1 MRRFASNL
9 AGPRPCRK
17 LPPAALPVGRIK
29 TPERMDRELN
39 ENQPAKPR
47 KKRLIVLIVVAAL
60 VVLAVAAYFIAR
72 TVAHSFIQS
81 EISTRS
87 DWEIDTGDV
96 ADREAAQQVTVYT
109 DPVEA
114 TIEITQIVP
123 DEYEDEGF
131 TYYDEEVQDRLA
143 STLLGLTQEGNYTMG
158 SPLAILNPFGTGSN
172 GLYLYFGTSNPTQV
186 QYTVSVEDDAIP
198 DYTAW
203 ANNAG
208 EDGYS
213 RVQEFLLI
221 GLVPGM
227 KPGTGAIGCTAAVAL
242 VSFIYFLYFG
252 VKKHGL
258 FGYLKSLAPAGV
270 SFPMNIFV
278 WVIEVF
284 SLLLRLVTLA
294 VRLFCNMFAGHIV
307 MGSFAIMAS
316 IFAQPLLAHFSAMN
330 AVGALPSVAWVLIL
344 LIIYAVELI
353 VAFVQAYVF
362 TVLSAVYIQIA
373 EADAH

>member
-1 MRRFASNL
+1 MDAFA
-9 AGPRPCRK
+9 K
-17 LPPAALPVGRIK
+17 LPDAIAELVAEFSSTPVVG
-29 TPERMDRELN
+29 DLN
-39 ENQPAKPR
+39 M
-47 KKRLIVLIVVAAL
+47 
-60 VVLAVAAYFIAR
+60 
-72 TVAHSFIQS
+72 
-81 EISTRS
+81 
-87 DWEIDTGDV
+87 
-96 ADREAAQQVTVYT
+96 
-109 DPVEA
+109 
-114 TIEITQIVP
+114 
-123 DEYEDEGF
+123 
-131 TYYDEEVQDRLA
+131 
-143 STLLGLTQEGNYTMG
+143 GLTQYSLWLLIAGVVL
-158 SPLAILNPFGTGSN
+158 LAVIFAFAKKQSLAPKGFFVN
-172 GLYLYFGTSNPTQV
+172 GVEWVIEY
-186 QYTVSVEDDAIP
+186 VEDDIAKGVVGSNWRQHFPFLATLFFFILI
-198 DYTAW
+198 
-203 ANNAG
+203 NN
-208 EDGYS
+208 
-213 RVQEFLLI
+213 FI

-270 SFPMNIFV
+270 AFPMNIFV

>member
-1 MRRFASNL
+1 MDAFA
-9 AGPRPCRK
+9 K
-17 LPPAALPVGRIK
+17 LPDAIAELVAEFSSTPV
-29 TPERMDRELN
+29 
-39 ENQPAKPR
+39 
-47 KKRLIVLIVVAAL
+47 V
-60 VVLAVAAYFIAR
+60 
-72 TVAHSFIQS
+72 
-81 EISTRS
+81 
-87 DWEIDTGDV
+87 GDL
-96 ADREAAQQVTVYT
+96 DM
-109 DPVEA
+109 
-114 TIEITQIVP
+114 
-123 DEYEDEGF
+123 
-131 TYYDEEVQDRLA
+131 
-143 STLLGLTQEGNYTMG
+143 GLTQYSLWLLIAGVVL
-158 SPLAILNPFGTGSN
+158 LAVIFAFVKKQSLAPKGFFVN
-172 GLYLYFGTSNPTQV
+172 GVEWVIEY
-186 QYTVSVEDDAIP
+186 VEDDIAKGVVGSNWRQHFPFLATLFFFILI
-198 DYTAW
+198 
-203 ANNAG
+203 NN
-208 EDGYS
+208 
-213 RVQEFLLI
+213 FI

-270 SFPMNIFV
+270 AFPMNIFV

>member
-1 MRRFASNL
+1 MDAFA
-9 AGPRPCRK
+9 K
-17 LPPAALPVGRIK
+17 LPDAIAELVAEFSSTPVVGN
-29 TPERMDRELN
+29 LN
-39 ENQPAKPR
+39 
-47 KKRLIVLIVVAAL
+47 V
-60 VVLAVAAYFIAR
+60 
-72 TVAHSFIQS
+72 
-81 EISTRS
+81 
-87 DWEIDTGDV
+87 
-96 ADREAAQQVTVYT
+96 
-109 DPVEA
+109 
-114 TIEITQIVP
+114 
-123 DEYEDEGF
+123 
-131 TYYDEEVQDRLA
+131 
-143 STLLGLTQEGNYTMG
+143 GLTQYSLWLLIAGVVL
-158 SPLAILNPFGTGSN
+158 LAVIFAFVKKQSLAPKGFFVN
-172 GLYLYFGTSNPTQV
+172 GVEWVIEY
-186 QYTVSVEDDAIP
+186 VEDDIAKGVILI
-198 DYTAW
+198 
-203 ANNAG
+203 NN
-208 EDGYS
+208 
-213 RVQEFLLI
+213 FI